1 MQLISRILINW
12 VMIYLVDSTVQSL
25 NNRGPVA
32 FKTTIMAQEM
42 TVREIE
48 KDGSFQAWQ
57 MNGKDNYMLIITPYK
72 WIIMF

>member
-1 MQLISRILINW
+1 MQLISRKLINW

-42 TVREIE
+42 TVHEIE
-48 KDGSFQAWQ
+48 KDGSFQAW
-57 MNGKDNYMLIITPYK
+57 
-72 WIIMF
+72 